1 MPLLRRLSGAR
12 WRAGTDG
19 WTRCVE
25 SAELGILI
33 PMSAHKRA
41 DEWIADLVAQEF
53 DVFRAA
59 YVPILVRRACLA
71 RLAPAATRPGHP

>member
-1 MPLLRRLSGAR
+1 MGGP
-12 WRAGTDG
+12 
-19 WTRCVE
+19 RCVE
-25 SAELGILI
+25 SADLRILI
-33 PMSAHKRA
+33 PMSAHQRA
-41 DEWIADLVAQEF
+41 DERIAHLAAQEF